1 MNNENFENAIKRHIS
16 IIEGNLLNKAKEYAS
31 DVDRLHNF
39 TQGAR
44 IENQT
49 TERVIWGIALKHLI
63 SVKDIISDIEK
74 GKIPSQ
80 QFLDEKLGDWST
92 YMALLYASIQDKI
105 NNETK

>member
-1 MNNENFENAIKRHIS
+1 MNNENFEKAIKRHIS
-16 IIEGNLLNKAKEYAS
+16 IIEGNLLDKAREYAS

-44 IENQT
+44 IENQV

-63 SVKDIISDIEK
+63 SVKDIIHNIEN
-74 GKIPSQ
+74 GIVPTQ
-80 QFLDEKLGDWST
+80 EFLDEKLGDWAT